1 MAMIDYIL
9 SGGPADGEKGVTMS
23 PSSSLDVYDG
33 TGYAHR
39 YIRAGRL
46 DSAGRE
52 IYRYS
57 ESIKI

>member
-1 MAMIDYIL
+1 MSDYIL
-9 SGGPADGEKGVTMS
+9 SGGPSDGEKGVVMS
-23 PSSSLDVYDG
+23 PSDSLDVYDG

-39 YIRAGRL
+39 YIRAGL
-46 DSAGRE
+46 TDLSGRE